1 MSPRRPPST
10 PRATPGRTAPR
21 TQIVRLALAAMLGVA
36 AALLVACGSSAGK
49 LIPVADSGPLQG
61 DFETVVV
68 DAESANGKCSTTE
81 AALAKTE
88 QDFTALPASVDSGLR
103 ATLRQGIDNLRA
115 RALALC
121 AQPLAQTTP
130 TNTTSQPSTSSSTT
144 TPTTTPSTTTPTT
157 TAPST
162 TPTTTSP
169 GGGTPA
175 ESGEA
180 TPGSGGAPGGGA
192 PGGGTGAGEAPS
204 EGDGAGNGLGN
215 GNGHGNGNGGQE
227 GGK

>member
-1 MSPRRPPST
+1 MSPRRPTST
-10 PRATPGRTAPR
+10 PPATPGRSAPR

-68 DAESANGKCSTTE
+68 DAESANGRCSTTE

-130 TNTTSQPSTSSSTT
+130 TNTTSQPSTSTTT

-157 TAPST
+157 TVPST

-175 ESGEA
+175 EPGEA

>member
-1 MSPRRPPST
+1 MSSRRPPST
-10 PRATPGRTAPR
+10 LGATAERTAPR
-21 TQIVRLALAAMLGVA
+21 THLVRLPLAAMLGVA
-36 AALLVACGSSAGK
+36 ATLLVACGSSSGK

-81 AALAKTE
+81 AALVKTE
-88 QDFTALPASVDSGLR
+88 QDFNALPASVDSGLR
-103 ATLRQGIDNLRA
+103 DTLRQGIDNLRA

-130 TNTTSQPSTSSSTT
+130 TNTTSQPTTSTSTAT

-157 TAPST
+157 TST
-162 TPTTTSP
+162 TPTATSP

-175 ESGEA
+175 EPGEA
-180 TPGSGGAPGGGA
+180 TPGGGAPGVGGA
-192 PGGGTGAGEAPS
+192 PGGGTGAGEAPG
-204 EGDGAGNGLGN
+204 EGAGVGN
-215 GNGHGNGNGGQE
+215 GVGNGHGHGNGNGGQE

>member
-1 MSPRRPPST
+1 MSPRRLPST
-10 PRATPGRTAPR
+10 LRATPDHTAPR
-21 TQIVRLALAAMLGVA
+21 TQIVRLALAAVLGVA

-68 DAESANGKCSTTE
+68 DAESANGKCSATE
-81 AALAKTE
+81 TALVKTE
-88 QDFTALPASVDSGLR
+88 QDFNALPASVDSGLR
-103 ATLRQGIDNLRA
+103 DTLRQGIDNLRA

-130 TNTTSQPSTSSSTT
+130 TNTTSQPSTSTAT
-144 TPTTTPSTTTPTT
+144 TPTTPSTTTPTT
-157 TAPST
+157 TTPST
-162 TPTTTSP
+162 TPTTTTP

-175 ESGEA
+175 GPTEP
-180 TPGSGGAPGGGA
+180 TPGAGGEQ
-192 PGGGTGAGEAPS
+192 GGTGAGEGPGEAA
-204 EGDGAGNGLGN
+204 GGAGAGAG
-215 GNGHGNGNGGQE
+215 GIGAGGQE

>member
-1 MSPRRPPST
+1 VSPRPLPSAS
-10 PRATPGRTAPR
+10 RATPDHVAPR
-21 TQIVRLALAAMLGVA
+21 THIVRLALAAVLVGA

-61 DFETVVV
+61 DFETVVI

-81 AALAKTE
+81 TALAKTE
-88 QDFTALPASVDSGLR
+88 QDFNALPASVDSGLR

-121 AQPLAQTTP
+121 AQPLAQTTS
-130 TNTTSQPSTSSSTT
+130 TSTTSTTTTPKPSTSTDT
-144 TPTTTPSTTTPTT
+144 TPATTPSATTPATTT
-157 TAPST
+157 PST

-175 ESGEA
+175 GPTEP
-180 TPGSGGAPGGGA
+180 TPGAGGQQ
-192 PGGGTGAGEAPS
+192 GGTGVRESPGEAA
-204 EGDGAGNGLGN
+204 GGAGAGPGA
-215 GNGHGNGNGGQE
+215 GAGGIGAGGQE
-227 GGK
+227 GDK

>member
-10 PRATPGRTAPR
+10 PRATPGRSAPR

-121 AQPLAQTTP
+121 AQPLAQTTL
-130 TNTTSQPSTSSSTT
+130 TNTTSQPSTSTTT

-162 TPTTTSP
+162 TPTATSP

>member
-10 PRATPGRTAPR
+10 LRATPDRAAPR

-115 RALALC
+115 RALTLC
-121 AQPLAQTTP
+121 AQPLALTTP
-130 TNTTSQPSTSSSTT
+130 TSTTSQPSTSTAT

-157 TAPST
+157 TTST

-175 ESGEA
+175 EPGEA
-180 TPGSGGAPGGGA
+180 TPGSGGAPGEGGA
-192 PGGGTGAGEAPS
+192 PGGGTGAGEGPS
-204 EGDGAGNGLGN
+204 EGAGALGGVGN

>member
-1 MSPRRPPST
+1 MSPRRLPST
-10 PRATPGRTAPR
+10 HHTTPDRTAPR
-21 TQIVRLALAAMLGVA
+21 TQKIVRLALAAMLGVA
-36 AALLVACGSSAGK
+36 AALLVACGSSSGK

-68 DAESANGKCSTTE
+68 DAESASGKCSATE

-130 TNTTSQPSTSSSTT
+130 TSTTSQPTTSTSTAT

-157 TAPST
+157 TTPST

-175 ESGEA
+175 GPTEP
-180 TPGSGGAPGGGA
+180 TPGTGGEQ
-192 PGGGTGAGEAPS
+192 GGTGAGEGPGEAA
-204 EGDGAGNGLGN
+204 GGGVGGGADGGGIGA
-215 GNGHGNGNGGQE
+215 GGQE

>member
-1 MSPRRPPST
+1 MSPRRLPFT
-10 PRATPGRTAPR
+10 LRATPDRTAPR

-36 AALLVACGSSAGK
+36 AALLVACGSSSGK

-68 DAESANGKCSTTE
+68 DAESASGKCSATE
-81 AALAKTE
+81 AALVKTE
-88 QDFTALPASVDSGLR
+88 QDFNALPASVDSGLR
-103 ATLRQGIDNLRA
+103 DTLRQGIDNLRA

-130 TNTTSQPSTSSSTT
+130 TSTTSQPSTSTSTAT

-157 TAPST
+157 TTPST

-175 ESGEA
+175 GPTEP
-180 TPGSGGAPGGGA
+180 TPGTGGEQ
-192 PGGGTGAGEAPS
+192 GGTGAGEGPGEAA
-204 EGDGAGNGLGN
+204 GGGVGGGAGGGI
-215 GNGHGNGNGGQE
+215 GAGGQE